1 MNRATLRVWDD
12 DACRRVH
19 QASLTLLERTGV
31 DVKDERAR
39 ELCAAAGAA
48 VDGRRVRLPAGARRR
63 RRSRAPRAPGR
74 CARAAARR
82 RRSSCATAPATSAA
96 ARTASTSPTRRRA
109 SGGARVLAD
118 VEAAARVA
126 EALPNI
132 DFVMSMAL
140 PDDVANEVVDV
151 VQFGAMLRGTRKP
164 IVVSSPFGGETL
176 YTMHADG
183 GGLRRGRQLRL
194 PRHELA
200 AAACSTTSA
209 APRRSPAPTS
219 TSRWCWR
226 RRVSAGAQGPA
237 SLTACVAVANAE
249 VLAGLVVHQLG
260 KAGAPFVM
268 GVGTGVM
275 NMQSA
280 VEVYN
285 SPGVFLGNQAQLDLI
300 RWYGLPSWHYAGHSD
315 SKALDEQWALEVGIA
330 TIMGALSRATLL
342 HDVGYLESGL
352 QSALEGLVL
361 GDEVAGYAR
370 ALLAELPVDD
380 EALALA
386 EIEAVGPGGN
396 HLGTKMTRRH
406 FRDFWRASLIDQ
418 STYDRWSAAG
428 SPTLLERVR
437 ARLAEIRGGGPGVH
451 PRRGDAADAR
461 PPVRRRGGLTRP
473 GRRAADEGANDSAG
487 GGRDDERRGRR
498 GLRSGPAALP
508 RTARAHPPAP
518 LCRYPSSPGPG

>member
-1 MNRATLRVWDD
+1 LNRATLRIWDD
-12 DACRRVH
+12 DACARVH

-31 DVKDERAR
+31 DVKDKRAR
-39 ELCAAAGAA
+39 ELCAAAGAT
-48 VDGRRVRLPAGARRR
+48 VDGGRVRLPAALVKNALA
-63 RRSRAPRAPGR
+63 SAPRAWTLRPRGGE
-74 CARAAARR
+74 
-82 RRSSCATAPATSAA
+82 TAPLELRDGAGHSGSGPDCLYVADPDTGE
-96 ARTASTSPTRRRA
+96 RRRA
-109 SGGARVLAD
+109 VLAD
-118 VEAAARVA
+118 VEAAASVA

-140 PDDVANEVVDV
+140 PHDVASGAVDV

-176 YTMHADG
+176 YTMHAM
-183 GGLRRGRQLRL
+183 
-194 PRHELA
+194 
-200 AAACSTTSA
+200 AAACGEAGSFACLAMSSPPLMLDDVA
-209 APRRSPAPTS
+209 CSKALACAELDIPLVLAPS
-219 TSRWCWR
+219 
-226 RRVSAGAQGPA
+226 VSAGAQGPA

-275 NMQSA
+275 NMQYA

-285 SPGVFLGNQAQLDLI
+285 SPGVFLGNQAQLDMI
-300 RWYGLPSWHYAGHSD
+300 RWYGLPSWHYSGHSD
-315 SKALDEQWALEVGIA
+315 SKLLDEQWSLEVGIA

-361 GDEVAGYAR
+361 GDEVVGYAR

-380 EALALA
+380 EALALG

-418 STYDRWSAAG
+418 STHDRWSAAG
-428 SPTLLERVR
+428 GRTLLERVR
-437 ARLAEIRGGGPGVH
+437 ERLAEIR
-451 PRRGDAADAR
+451 AA
-461 PPVRRRGGLTRP
+461 
-473 GRRAADEGANDSAG
+473 
-487 GGRDDERRGRR
+487 
-498 GLRSGPAALP
+498 GPAFTLDEATRRHLDGL
-508 RTARAHPPAP
+508 AAVRATD
-518 LCRYPSSPGPG
+518 

>member
-1 MNRATLRVWDD
+1 MNQATLRVWDD
-12 DACRRVH
+12 DACSRIH
-19 QASLTLLERTGV
+19 QASLALLERTGV
-31 DVKDERAR
+31 EMKDDRAR
-39 ELCAAAGAA
+39 ELCALAGAS
-48 VDGRRVRLPAGARRR
+48 VDGRRVRLPAALVENAVASAPRSWSLPPRGGETAPLELRDGAGHFGSGPDCLYVADPETGARRR
-63 RRSRAPRAPGR
+63 A
-74 CARAAARR
+74 
-82 RRSSCATAPATSAA
+82 
-96 ARTASTSPTRRRA
+96 
-109 SGGARVLAD
+109 VLAD
-118 VEAAARVA
+118 VEAAAGVA

-140 PDDVANEVVDV
+140 PGDVANEVVDV

-176 YTMHADG
+176 STMH
-183 GGLRRGRQLRL
+183 
-194 PRHELA
+194 EMA
-200 AAACSTTSA
+200 AAAGEASSFACLAMSSPPLQLDDVCCTKA
-209 APRRSPAPTS
+209 LACAKLDVPLVLAPS
-219 TSRWCWR
+219 
-226 RRVSAGAQGPA
+226 VSAGAQGPA
-237 SLTACVAVANAE
+237 SLTACVVVANAE

-275 NMQSA
+275 NMRSA

-285 SPGVFLGNQAQLDLI
+285 SPGVFLGNQAHLDLI

-315 SKALDEQWALEVGIA
+315 SKVLDEQWALEVGIA

-386 EIEAVGPGGN
+386 EVEAVGPGGN
-396 HLGTKMTRRH
+396 HLGTRMTRRH

-418 STYDRWSAAG
+418 TTYDRWSGAG
-428 SPTLLERVR
+428 ALTLLERVR
-437 ARLAEIRGGGPGVH
+437 ARLAEIR
-451 PRRGDAADAR
+451 AAEPAFM
-461 PPVRRRGGLTRP
+461 L
-473 GRRAADEGANDSAG
+473 
-487 GGRDDERRGRR
+487 DDETQQTLDR
-498 GLRSGPAALP
+498 LASGPA
-508 RTARAHPPAP
+508 
-518 LCRYPSSPGPG
+518 

>member
-1 MNRATLRVWDD
+1 MNRATLRIWDD
-12 DACRRVH
+12 DACARVH

-39 ELCAAAGAA
+39 ELCAAAGAT
-48 VDGRRVRLPAGARRR
+48 VDGRRVRLPAALVMNALA
-63 RRSRAPRAPGR
+63 SAPRAWTLRPRGGETTPLELR
-74 CARAAARR
+74 DGAGYSGSGPDCLYVADPD
-82 RRSSCATAPATSAA
+82 TGE
-96 ARTASTSPTRRRA
+96 RRRA
-109 SGGARVLAD
+109 VLAD
-118 VEAAARVA
+118 VEAAASVA
-126 EALPNI
+126 EALPNL

-140 PDDVANEVVDV
+140 PSDVAGEVVDV

-176 YTMHADG
+176 HSMHAM
-183 GGLRRGRQLRL
+183 
-194 PRHELA
+194 
-200 AAACSTTSA
+200 AAACGEAGSFACLAMSSPPLMLDDVA
-209 APRRSPAPTS
+209 CSKALACADLDIPLVLAPS
-219 TSRWCWR
+219 
-226 RRVSAGAQGPA
+226 VSAGAQGPA

-275 NMQSA
+275 NMQYA

-285 SPGVFLGNQAQLDLI
+285 APGVFLGNQAQLDMI
-300 RWYGLPSWHYAGHSD
+300 RWYGLPSWHYSGHSD
-315 SKALDEQWALEVGIA
+315 SKLLDEQWSLEVGIA

-361 GDEVAGYAR
+361 GDEVVGYAR

-418 STYDRWSAAG
+418 STHDRWSAAG
-428 SPTLLERVR
+428 GRTLLERVR
-437 ARLAEIRGGGPGVH
+437 ERLAEIR
-451 PRRGDAADAR
+451 AA
-461 PPVRRRGGLTRP
+461 
-473 GRRAADEGANDSAG
+473 
-487 GGRDDERRGRR
+487 
-498 GLRSGPAALP
+498 GPAFTLDEATRRHLDGL
-508 RTARAHPPAP
+508 AAVRATD
-518 LCRYPSSPGPG
+518 

>member
-1 MNRATLRVWDD
+1 MNRATLRIWDD
-12 DACRRVH
+12 DACARVH

-39 ELCAAAGAA
+39 ALCAAAGAS
-48 VDGRRVRLPAGARRR
+48 VDGRRVRLPAALVKDALA
-63 RRSRAPRAPGR
+63 SAPRAWTLRPRGGE
-74 CARAAARR
+74 
-82 RRSSCATAPATSAA
+82 TAPLELRDGAGYSGSGPDCLYVTDPDTGE
-96 ARTASTSPTRRRA
+96 RCRA
-109 SGGARVLAD
+109 VLAD
-118 VEAAARVA
+118 VEAAASVA

-132 DFVMSMAL
+132 DLVMSMAL
-140 PDDVANEVVDV
+140 PHDVASEVVDV

-176 YTMHADG
+176 HSMHAM
-183 GGLRRGRQLRL
+183 
-194 PRHELA
+194 
-200 AAACSTTSA
+200 AAACGEAGSFACLAMSSPPLMLDDVA
-209 APRRSPAPTS
+209 CSKALACADLDIPLVLAPS
-219 TSRWCWR
+219 
-226 RRVSAGAQGPA
+226 VSAGAQGPA

-275 NMQSA
+275 NMQYA

-285 SPGVFLGNQAQLDLI
+285 SPGVFLGNQAQLDMI
-300 RWYGLPSWHYAGHSD
+300 RWYGLPSWHYSGHSD
-315 SKALDEQWALEVGIA
+315 SKLLDEQWSLEVGIA

-361 GDEVAGYAR
+361 GDEVVGYAR
-370 ALLAELPVDD
+370 ALLGELPVDD

-418 STYDRWSAAG
+418 STHDRWSAAG
-428 SPTLLERVR
+428 SRTLLERVR
-437 ARLAEIRGGGPGVH
+437 ERLAEICAAGPAFTL
-451 PRRGDAADAR
+451 DEAT
-461 PPVRRRGGLTRP
+461 RRRL
-473 GRRAADEGANDSAG
+473 DELAAG
-487 GGRDDERRGRR
+487 GVTD
-498 GLRSGPAALP
+498 
-508 RTARAHPPAP
+508 
-518 LCRYPSSPGPG
+518 